1 MTTKDDTFLALIGG
15 LLGEIARENIDA
27 YAAIGQ
33 SPAGKS
39 ALEAVEA
46 GNIENFYFGFV
57 RPFNQ
62 VVDGLLAKALP
73 HATRAHF
80 LFRCS
85 SFVESHLCNAFV
97 RAEGRACST
106 DKARTV
112 MRALL
117 RFIVTGK
124 PVAFDYG
131 QQYTYHLPQ
140 RILRSHD
147 DIVAFYDA
155 LETLYYGN
163 PAPYVKMLAHFQK
176 DELRDPA
183 EAA

>member
-1 MTTKDDTFLALIGG
+1 MTIKDDSFLTLIGG
-15 LLGEIARENIDA
+15 LLGEIERENRDA
-27 YAAIGQ
+27 YEVIAQ

-46 GNIENFYFGFV
+46 CNIENFYFGFV
-57 RPFNQ
+57 RPLSQ

-73 HATRAHF
+73 HTTRAHF

-85 SFVESHLCNAFV
+85 SFIESHLCNVFV

-106 DKARTV
+106 DKARTI
-112 MRALL
+112 MQALL

-124 PVAFDYG
+124 PVAFDYA
-131 QQYTYHLPQ
+131 QQYTYHLP
-140 RILRSHD
+140 RKILKTHD

-155 LETLYYGN
+155 LESLYYGN
-163 PAPYVKMLAHFQK
+163 AAPYIKMLAHF
-176 DELRDPA
+176 ENAEPHSAA

>member
-1 MTTKDDTFLALIGG
+1 MTANNDAFLSLIGG
-15 LLGEIARENIDA
+15 LLGEIARENRDA
-27 YAAIGQ
+27 YEVIAR

-39 ALEAVEA
+39 ALEAVES
-46 GNIENFYFGFV
+46 GDIQSFYFGFV
-57 RPFNQ
+57 RPMTQ
-62 VVDGLLAKALP
+62 TVDGLLARALP

-85 SFVESHLCNAFV
+85 SFIESHLCSAFV
-97 RAEGRACST
+97 RTEGRACST

-117 RFIVTGK
+117 RFIVTGT

-131 QQYTYHLPQ
+131 QQYTYHLPTL
-140 RILRSHD
+140 ILATHD

-155 LETLYYGN
+155 LESLYYGN
-163 PAPYVKMLAHFQK
+163 PAPYVKMLDHFQTAK
-176 DELRDPA
+176 PRDPT